1 MNITLEKNAKSV
13 ELIKMAGSRNKAESA
28 AAMEVVAAFATPI
41 IQTVIDKAGVSNTI
55 FKSWGYDQDTNPS
68 IPLDIWIDKKV
79 DHVRVWSQTIAGGL
93 PTNYIQGL
101 TELKFS
107 PYDLDTAISMDK
119 KFARVNGLENVS
131 RALKRMAQELLIKQE
146 INRFTPLLAA
156 LAVASTN
163 NLAHAFAATATGVLQ
178 MDDFNSLLL
187 RGRLINA
194 AWDGGTPDASSAKG
208 VTDVYLSAT
217 MMAQIRSFVYQPM
230 NTRTVPAAG
239 ANTAMPLPDSIR
251 EEIYRNAGTSEVFG
265 IGLHEVLELESTGI
279 YSLIFDSYYAGTFTP
294 GTHSLV
300 LGIDATR
307 DGLLAP
313 YENSDNG
320 GNVSTLP
327 DDQFVARSNK
337 IGWYAHATQNAV
349 VADDRQVLGLIV

>member
-1 MNITLEKNAKSV
+1 MNIKLEKNEKSV
-13 ELIKMAGSRNKAESA
+13 ELVKMAGSRSKAESA
-28 AAMEVVAAFATPI
+28 AAMEVLAAFVSPI
-41 IQTVIDKAGVSNTI
+41 IQTVIDKAGVSNSI

-79 DHVRVWSQTIAGGL
+79 DHVRIWSQTIAGGL
-93 PTNYIQGL
+93 PTNYIQGQ

-119 KFARVNGLENVS
+119 KFARVNGLENVA
-131 RALKRMAQELLIKQE
+131 RALKRMAQELLVKQE
-146 INRFTPLLAA
+146 INRFSPLLAA
-156 LAVASTN
+156 LALANTN
-163 NLAHAFAATATGVLQ
+163 NLAHVFAAATTGVLQ

-194 AWDGGTPDASSAKG
+194 AWDGGTPDAGSSKG
-208 VTDVYLSAT
+208 ITDVYLSAT
-217 MMAQIRSFVYQPM
+217 MMAQVRSFVYQPM
-230 NTRTVPAAG
+230 NTRTVPAGG
-239 ANTAMPLPDSIR
+239 ANTAMPLPDNIR
-251 EEIYRNAGTSEVFG
+251 EEIYRNAGTSEIFG
-265 IGLHEVLELESTGI
+265 IGLHEILELESTGA
-279 YSLIFDSYYAGTFTP
+279 YSIIFDGYYSGTFTP

-320 GNVSTLP
+320 GNVVTLP

-337 IGWYAHATQNAV
+337 VGWYSHATQAV
-349 VADDRQVLGLIV
+349 AIADDRQIIGLVV